1 MTINSLMNRLAFND
15 LMKNIS
21 IDQVIYYTIDFMSI
35 LGCPEMFTD
44 KTEILHLT
52 DYRAKLPC
60 DYFSII
66 QARLLKKDNPCL
78 LYSTDTFLKSPF
90 KRSNDKSLEYRIQ
103 GSVIYTSFTDE
114 DIEISYKAIL
124 TDDNGYPLLPEDSSF
139 VRALEFYIKKNYYT
153 NLYDVEKI
161 NERILENA
169 KRDYSWA
176 VAQCKT
182 NYKTPTVDQLEALAN
197 GWKTMLVR
205 DNEHIVG
212 FKNTNKKEQV
222 RIH

>member
-1 MTINSLMNRLAFND
+1 M
-15 LMKNIS
+15 
-21 IDQVIYYTIDFMSI
+21 
-35 LGCPEMFTD
+35 
-44 KTEILHLT
+44 
-52 DYRAKLPC
+52 
-60 DYFSII
+60 
-66 QARLLKKDNPCL
+66 
-78 LYSTDTFLKSPF
+78 
-90 KRSNDKSLEYRIQ
+90 
-103 GSVIYTSFTDE
+103 
-114 DIEISYKAIL
+114 
-124 TDDNGYPLLPEDSSF
+124 
-139 VRALEFYIKKNYYT
+139 
-153 NLYDVEKI
+153 
-161 NERILENA
+161 ENA